1 MMRSLSSPRPILYP
15 QHGWARRVLDLD
27 PRLAPAGTVGQVPP
41 LRDDAFKPE
50 LAGVLENGRAI
61 AVEMLREANPVA
73 VREQLSEL
81 ALAQFKRRGP
91 QIFAVQLDQVEGI
104 EEDARVIR
112 ARMQSIEI

>member
-50 LAGVLENGRAI
+50 LAGVLENERPVFLVQVLVEAYARGRTRQNALKCRL
-61 AVEMLREANPVA
+61 ARTLR
-73 VREQLSEL
+73 
-81 ALAQFKRRGP
+81 
-91 QIFAVQLDQVEGI
+91 
-104 EEDARVIR
+104 
-112 ARMQSIEI
+112 